1 MENIMWTVKI
11 ELTEGCNRRC
21 VWCGATSFKKGEYK
35 YMSIKSAKIISKDL
49 STWLNKFRIEF
60 TLMGEP
66 TLNRNAAEIISIFKK
81 HNKNTH
87 IMLTTNGSIISKGN
101 IKANINKLFDNGLN
115 VLIIDTYMPERDRL
129 RASISKAGIENVSE
143 FGDGTNIPWQ
153 RGKIDRRDVILMD
166 DIRLLIKKG
175 DRHKKF
181 LNHCGMVDI
190 DACRKAG
197 VVIEDI
203 RDPLVKKCVNPFRE
217 LCIKNNGDVI
227 LCCNDYSKSI
237 IFGNILKMG
246 SRKIWESTKF
256 NLVRSLLYRRQRVFL
271 PCSRCNFF
279 GGFRQGIGLYD
290 PFETKKTEDILD
302 LISKEYRDIS
312 LLKKNEGIKN
322 IFL

>member
-1 MENIMWTVKI
+1 MWTVKI

-49 STWLNKFRIEF
+49 STWLDKFRIEF

-66 TLNRNAAEIISIFKK
+66 TLNKNAAKIISIFRKY
-81 HNKNTH
+81 NSNTH

-101 IKANINKLFDNGLN
+101 IKANINKLFDSGLN
-115 VLIIDTYMPERDRL
+115 VLIIDTYMPERDHL
-129 RASISKAGIENVSE
+129 RALISKAKVENVSE
-143 FGDGTNIPWQ
+143 FGDGTDHPWQ
-153 RGKIDRRDVILMD
+153 RGKIDRRDVVLMD
-166 DIRLLIKKG
+166 DIRLLIARK

-190 DACRKAG
+190 DACRQKG
-197 VVIEDI
+197 IIIENSI
-203 RDPLVKKCVNPFRE
+203 IPLAKKCVNPFRE
-217 LCIKNNGDVI
+217 LCIKNDGDVI

-237 IFGNILKMG
+237 IFGNVLNDG
-246 SRKIWESTKF
+246 SKKIWESTKF

-290 PFETKKTEDILD
+290 PFGTKKMEDILD
-302 LISKEYRDIS
+302 LISKEYNDIS
-312 LLKKNEGIKN
+312 LLKKSKGIKN